1 MKQKPG
7 VCTFCGTGC
16 GHFMMAN
23 GSAVERVF
31 PSQNHPVS
39 KGRLC
44 VRGWNIHELL
54 NTAQTIPR
62 PLIKQNG
69 QFTHA
74 SYDEAVTHVAGKL
87 KSFPPSAIGFLAS
100 PRATN
105 EEQFLLMKLARAV
118 FKTNTISLASESGHR
133 NSLNVLHA
141 ATGMAGMSGSLEEI
155 SKAEFL
161 LVLGSDITK
170 QNPIIGSEIHKAAQ
184 AGAKIVTI
192 DSRRTQMAKLSS
204 RFLHITPGSL
214 KLAVAAIARSVFREG
229 LIDADFVRSS
239 TKGFEQF
246 SASLASLSDEAIT
259 KGTGIVIKEFQQI
272 AETLKKAKTAMAFF
286 SSGISGL
293 DEDTIGYI
301 FNLLAMTGKI
311 GREGCGVN
319 PVAGL
324 NNLQGGYDMGCAPDL
339 LTGFQPLSDPEAVKK
354 FSNAWGT
361 ELNTTPGSSVYDL
374 LASEPS
380 KLRALVVVDHDEG
393 MIRSAEAIQKLD
405 FVAYIGSYTNRFMNY
420 ADVVLPIARYIEEDG
435 TFTNTDRRV
444 QLSQKKLEAKSGILP
459 GWKLLA
465 RIAQQA
471 GAAWNYA
478 EPAAVMDEIARLTPA
493 YANIS
498 HKILAGAF
506 GGIQWPC
513 NEKNPQGTPHFDL
526 KKAGVTINF
535 APVSGVF
542 DLPASGADFPYLLM
556 IGKAQDF
563 WHQNNLMKKTF
574 IPLREYNAT
583 LLDYPEGYVEIA
595 PETAKALQVRNQW
608 QVKVVSPYGELPLAV
623 KISEDVKPNAAYTP
637 YFAKDIIIKRLIG
650 HAEILNKG
658 EDATVSIRI
667 EKV

>member
-1 MKQKPG
+1 MKQQPG

-16 GHFMMAN
+16 GHFMVAN
-23 GSAVERVF
+23 GDTVERVF

-54 NTAQTIPR
+54 NTAQTIPA
-62 PLIKQNG
+62 PLIKKND
-69 QFTHA
+69 QFMQA
-74 SYDEAVTHVAGKL
+74 SYDEAVTHVADKL

-141 ATGMAGMSGSLEEI
+141 ATGMAGMTGSLEEI
-155 SKAEFL
+155 SRAEFL

-192 DSRRTQMAKLSS
+192 DSRRTQIAKLSS
-204 RFLHITPGSL
+204 RFLHIPPGSL

-229 LIDADFVRSS
+229 LIDEDFIRTS
-239 TKGFEQF
+239 TKGYEQF
-246 SASLASLSDEAIT
+246 SASLLSLPDQEIT
-259 KGTGIVIKEFQQI
+259 RGTNVPIEEFKQT
-272 AETLKKAKTAMAFF
+272 ALTLSQAKTAMAFF

-293 DEDTIGYI
+293 DKDTIAFI
-301 FNLLAMTGKI
+301 FNLFAMTGKI
-311 GREGCGVN
+311 GRDGCGVN
-319 PVAGL
+319 PIVGL

-339 LTGFQPLSDPEAVKK
+339 LTGFQRLSDPESVKK
-354 FSNAWGT
+354 FSRAWGV
-361 ELNTTPGSSVYDL
+361 ELNTIPGSSVYEL
-374 LASEPS
+374 LAKESS
-380 KLRALVVVDHDEG
+380 KLKALVVIDHDEG
-393 MIRSAEAIQKLD
+393 IIKSAEAIQKLD
-405 FVAYIGSYTNRFMNY
+405 FVAYIGSYTNRFMDY
-420 ADVVLPIARYIEEDG
+420 ADVVLPIARYIEENG

-444 QLSQKKLEAKSGILP
+444 QLSQKKIEPKAGILP
-459 GWKLLA
+459 GWKLLS

-471 GAAWNYA
+471 GAAWNYSGPA
-478 EPAAVMDEIARLTPA
+478 EVMDEVARLTPA

-498 HKILAGAF
+498 HKTLAAAF

-513 NEKNPQGTPHFDL
+513 NEQNPQGTAHFDL
-526 KKAGVTINF
+526 KQAGVTINF

-542 DLPASGADFPYLLM
+542 DLPVSGADFPYLLM

-563 WHQNNLMKKTF
+563 WLQNNLMRKTF

-595 PETAKALQVRNQW
+595 PETAAALQVRNQW

-623 KISEDVKPNAAYTP
+623 KISEDVKPNAVYAP
-637 YFAKDIIIKRLIG
+637 YFAKDKIIKRLIG
-650 HAEILNKG
+650 HSEILHKG
-658 EDATVSIRI
+658 EDATVPIRI

>member
-16 GHFMMAN
+16 GHFMKAN
-23 GSAVERVF
+23 DGAVERVF

-54 NTAQTIPR
+54 NTAQTIPS
-62 PLIKQNG
+62 PLIKKNG
-69 QFTHA
+69 QFSPA
-74 SYDEAVTHVAGKL
+74 SYDEAIAHVADKL
-87 KSFPPSAIGFLAS
+87 KSFPPSAIGFLGS

-141 ATGMAGMSGSLEEI
+141 ATGMAGMTGSLEEI
-155 SKAEFL
+155 SRAEFL

-170 QNPIIGSEIHKAAQ
+170 QNPIIGSEIHMAAQ
-184 AGAKIVTI
+184 AGAQIFTI

-204 RFLHITPGSL
+204 RFLHITPGAL
-214 KLAVAAIARSVFREG
+214 KLAVAAIARSVFLEG
-229 LIDADFVRSS
+229 LIDADFLRTS

-246 SASLASLSDEAIT
+246 SASLSSLSDQEIT
-259 KGTGIVIKEFQQI
+259 KGTGITIEEFKQ
-272 AETLKKAKTAMAFF
+272 ASRALARAKTAMAFF

-293 DEDTIGYI
+293 DEDTISYI
-301 FNLLAMTGKI
+301 FNLFAMTGKI
-311 GREGCGVN
+311 GRDGCGVN
-319 PVAGL
+319 PVAGI

-339 LTGFQPLSDPEAVKK
+339 LTGFQPLSDPEAVKR
-354 FSNAWGT
+354 FSSAWGV
-361 ELNTTPGSSVYDL
+361 ELNTSAGSSVYDQ
-374 LASEPS
+374 LAGAQGTL
-380 KLRALVVVDHDEG
+380 KALVVVDHDEG
-393 MIRSAEAIQKLD
+393 MIRSSEAIQKLD
-405 FVAYIGSYTNRFMNY
+405 FVAYIGSYTNRFTDY

-444 QLSQKKLEAKSGILP
+444 QLSQKKLEPKSGLLP
-459 GWKLLA
+459 GWKLLS

-471 GAAWNYA
+471 GAAWNYSG
-478 EPAAVMDEIARLTPA
+478 PAAVMDEIARLTPA

-498 HKILAGAF
+498 HKALAAAF

-526 KKAGVTINF
+526 KKAGGTISF
-535 APVSGVF
+535 APVSGAF
-542 DLPASGADFPYLLM
+542 DLPAAGADFPYLLM

-563 WHQNNLMKKTF
+563 WHQNNLMRKTF

-623 KISEDVKPNAAYTP
+623 KISEDVKPSAAYAP
-637 YFAKDIIIKRLIG
+637 YFAKDKIIQRLIG
-650 HAEILNKG
+650 HQQILNKG
-658 EDATVSIRI
+658 EDATVPIRI